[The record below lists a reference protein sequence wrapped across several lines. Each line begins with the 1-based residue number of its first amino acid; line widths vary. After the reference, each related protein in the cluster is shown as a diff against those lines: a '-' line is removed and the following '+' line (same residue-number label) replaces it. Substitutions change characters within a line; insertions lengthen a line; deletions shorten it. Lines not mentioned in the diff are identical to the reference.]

1 MEALSGYGSEEEE
14 RLTPSL
20 LLPQTQRVNS
30 APMALTIQSTGQS
43 AANSRLLSS
52 IDIKNNML
60 MVNSKVDT
68 VLAPIHGPHNPFRLN
83 ANVAGVKR
91 VGMGSIENTN
101 MEDWCFN
108 EQYQTYQKSG
118 YAFDVNSNAEVIG
131 DYAEYLRNQ
140 GNVASYSKKS
150 TAEGKRARKEE
161 MTSASSS
168 EGIVGDVGEEEGNGP
183 WSGADSSKDAYQ
195 LALEAFQA
203 KQQAL
208 ESSSSSAVGETES
221 LMNKAA
227 KKITNK
233 EAEEEEKEREE
244 GVVPKSGG
252 RMHII
257 EPEEQEEIWE
267 RQTERKQGF
276 ILPPR
281 PSRGNVANEVMSNVF
296 FFLCKP

>member
-52 IDIKNNML
+52 IDVKNNML

-68 VLAPIHGPHNPFRLN
+68 VLAPIHGPHNPFCLN

-131 DYAEYLRNQ
+131 DYEEYLRNQ
-140 GNVASYSKKS
+140 GNVASYSKKF

-161 MTSASSS
+161 MAASSS
-168 EGIVGDVGEEEGNGP
+168 EGMVGDMGEEEGNGP

-195 LALEAFQA
+195 LALEAYQA
-203 KQQAL
+203 KKQAL
-208 ESSSSSAVGETES
+208 EGSSSSAVGETEA
-221 LMNKAA
+221 LVNEAA

-233 EAEEEEKEREE
+233 EEEEEEGKDQQRPGDAAANRSVRVFLGVWSILRSRMNCRAFAVAERS
-244 GVVPKSGG
+244 KM
-252 RMHII
+252 R
-257 EPEEQEEIWE
+257 
-267 RQTERKQGF
+267 
-276 ILPPR
+276 PR
-281 PSRGNVANEVMSNVF
+281 DFRIRRTGNF
-296 FFLCKP
+296 